1 MTVIKEKSRQ
11 WILIFGLTV
20 VLSMTAFFMMYLIN
34 NEYTAKGEQPI
45 QGILCLDDKDAA
57 AKLHYLAREW
67 QYFPGKLLTP
77 EMLKKDP
84 GYYSCYISIGERNE
98 MELGNKEASTYGC
111 GTYRMF
117 LILPEEEKIWAISMA
132 EVFSAYRIYINGEL
146 AGEVGNPDEK
156 TYMDRVMNRVFTFQG
171 SGVVEIVIA
180 VADKSHIRSG
190 IQAIP
195 VLGSPVRVSIQRG
208 LRVLGSGCAIAFCI
222 CIMFGTLMVHVRTR
236 IKEFAIFNLVCLCVA
251 GYSLCSLVHN
261 FFLLPTRPWY
271 ALETMIYYLILSCMI
286 RLEDCIIGK
295 KRGIYL
301 FLLIDLWIVVAF
313 FLEIFADILPS
324 ARLLYDVVWISEAV
338 KWVAAIYMLLN
349 TFGETDCRYGKIVL
363 VGTTIYACSLV
374 ADRIGYLYEPIFG
387 GGFPETGGLILTA
400 AFGCVLWRDLSEAYK
415 IRLTYEVYSHQ
426 TELRLLAQ
434 KNHYDRL
441 KEQME
446 ETSRVRHDMRQHLRV
461 LSALLE
467 REQYEEMQKYLCRYT
482 REFQE
487 RLTYHSYCKNQVADA
502 ILHYYEELCRK
513 NGIVFQCQ
521 VEAPEKTGIQDTD
534 FCRLFG
540 NLLENAIEAAQLCPK
555 GSSRFVRVQYV
566 PEVINFL

>member
-1 MTVIKEKSRQ
+1 M
-11 WILIFGLTV
+11 G
-20 VLSMTAFFMMYLIN
+20 
-34 NEYTAKGEQPI
+34 
-45 QGILCLDDKDAA
+45 D
-57 AKLHYLAREW
+57 
-67 QYFPGKLLTP
+67 
-77 EMLKKDP
+77 
-84 GYYSCYISIGERNE
+84 
-98 MELGNKEASTYGC
+98 
-111 GTYRMF
+111 
-117 LILPEEEKIWAISMA
+117 
-132 EVFSAYRIYINGEL
+132 
-146 AGEVGNPDEK
+146 PDEK

-180 VADKSHIRSG
+180 VADKSQIRSG

-236 IKEFAIFNLVCLCVA
+236 TKEFAIFNLVCFCVA

-271 ALETMIYYLILSCMI
+271 ALETMIFYLILSCMI
-286 RLEDCIIGK
+286 RLKEVYPQK
-295 KRGIYL
+295 SPERK
-301 FLLIDLWIVVAF
+301 LLRSRDR
-313 FLEIFADILPS
+313 S
-324 ARLLYDVVWISEAV
+324 
-338 KWVAAIYMLLN
+338 K
-349 TFGETDCRYGKIVL
+349 ETDCRYGKIVL

-374 ADRIGYLYEPIFG
+374 ADRIGYLYEPILG

-467 REQYEEMQKYLCRYT
+467 REQYGEMQKYLCRYT

-487 RLTYHSYCKNQVADA
+487 RLTFHSSVKIRLPMRSYIIMKNYA
-502 ILHYYEELCRK
+502 
-513 NGIVFQCQ
+513 
-521 VEAPEKTGIQDTD
+521 EKTGS
-534 FCRLFG
+534 FF
-540 NLLENAIEAAQLCPK
+540 
-555 GSSRFVRVQYV
+555 SVR
-566 PEVINFL
+566 